1 MVANVYMVL
10 RLPYYHP
17 HIHPI
22 ELMWAEMKACVGTI
36 NKIYSIK
43 DNEYYDEPIL
53 KGTTEDK
60 WAGHCL

>member
-10 RLPYYHP
+10 RLPYY
-17 HIHPI
+17 IHPI

-36 NKIYSIK
+36 NKIYTIK
-43 DNEYYDEPIL
+43 DNEYYGAPIL

-60 WAGHCL
+60 SAGHCL

>member
-1 MVANVYMVL
+1 MAANVYMEL

-17 HIHPI
+17 HIQPI
-22 ELMWAEMKACVGTI
+22 ELMWVEMKAWVGTI

-43 DNEYYDEPIL
+43 DIEYYGEPIL
-53 KGTTEDK
+53 KGTTEGK